1 MSADYDEMKTKKT
14 KYQHQYEKYNKMSSR
29 LQKEKTELE
38 ERQQELTQ
46 EIQRLELIAQNTE
59 DLDVE
64 FPGDY
69 DEDLNELDGTMQE
82 DSYGDEDADQV
93 PTGTPEQETN

>member
-1 MSADYDEMKTKKT
+1 MSSDLEISTAKKT

-29 LQKEKTELE
+29 LTKEKTELE
-38 ERQQELTQ
+38 EKQLELTQ
-46 EIQRLELIAQNTE
+46 EIQRLEMLAQNTE

-69 DEDLNELDGTMQE
+69 DEDLNELDGQMQE
-82 DSYGDEDADQV
+82 ESYGEED
-93 PTGTPEQETN
+93 